1 MAGRTLCRF
10 GGKNRAREKRG
21 KRFSRQTTP
30 LHAFIHLF
38 LSLNQSH
45 SSCLFVAMETIL
57 PSRSLPCASFHF
69 SPPRERFISWIWKRH
84 IYYPCLPSWSEP
96 WLPYP
101 IAPWSYSNHTRILN
115 VHYCETCRTISSD
128 LTILPLPLYSIPLP
142 LHSTV
147 RFRFSKPERLKR
159 TLLLRM
165 WIFKNVFCLNTF

>member
-115 VHYCETCRTISSD
+115 VHYCELLPDDLFWPNHSSTSSLLD
-128 LTILPLPLYSIPLP
+128 IPLP

-147 RFRFSKPERLKR
+147 RFRFSKSERLKGHY
-159 TLLLRM
+159 
-165 WIFKNVFCLNTF
+165 F